1 MRHSS
6 FRLILFGML
15 FLTAC
20 GSQAVENDES
30 TYSHFEDDKMIGN
43 VWDVSTARVEVDIS
57 EWEKR
62 DRKGPNGTDEGYS
75 YISKVGEETTI
86 KHEDGSQASIED
98 LKRGQKVLV
107 NPPRGGSFE
116 GTPEEI
122 ILLKMTYEEKYAR
135 LLSHVDGYNLVVMY
149 EEGSTLPAELQETLY
164 EEILELTDK
173 EVVATW
179 IVYDE
184 EHVVD
189 YKKELGIGEFPVM
202 LVFDREKLVFK
213 ANEVEELYEFFE
225 E

>member
-20 GSQAVENDES
+20 GSQAVENEES
-30 TYSHFEDDKMIGN
+30 TYSQFEDEKMIGK
-43 VWDVSTARVEVDIS
+43 VWEVREGSVEVDIS

-62 DRKGPNGTDEGYS
+62 GREGPNGTDEGYS
-75 YISKVGEETTI
+75 YIAKVEKETTI
-86 KHEDGSQASIED
+86 KHEDGTEVFIKD

-107 NPPRGGSFE
+107 TPPRGGSFE
-116 GTPEEI
+116 GTPDEI
-122 ILLKMTYEEKYAR
+122 ILLEMTYEEKYAR

-164 EEILELTDK
+164 EEILDITDE

-179 IVYDE
+179 RAYDKE
-184 EHVVD
+184 YVVD
-189 YKKELGIGEFPVM
+189 YKEELGIAEFPIM
-202 LVFDREKLVFK
+202 LVFDKEKLVYK
-213 ANEVEELYEFFE
+213 TNVVEELYEFFE
-225 E
+225 D

>member
-6 FRLILFGML
+6 FMLILFGIL

-30 TYSHFEDDKMIGN
+30 AYSHFEDDKMIGN
-43 VWDVSTARVEVDIS
+43 VWGVSTGKVEVDIS

-62 DRKGPNGTDEGYS
+62 SRKGPNGTDEGYS
-75 YISKVGEETTI
+75 YIAKVGEETTI
-86 KHEDGSQASIED
+86 KHEDGTEASIED

-116 GTPEEI
+116 GTPKEI
-122 ILLKMTYEEKYAR
+122 ILLEMTYEEKYAR

-164 EEILELTDK
+164 GEVLEITNK

-179 IVYDE
+179 RPYDKE
-184 EHVVD
+184 YVVD
-189 YKKELGIGEFPVM
+189 YKEELGIAEFPIM
-202 LVFDREKLVFK
+202 LVFDKEKLVYK
-213 ANEVEELYEFFE
+213 TNVVEELYEFFE
-225 E
+225 D